1 MRNGCVGVWV
11 ALAVLGAA
19 RTASAQESQRTNF
32 ELVRDAARA
41 ACTQL
46 VGKLPADARSGALA
60 IRSVGTHDGAFLV
73 ENALAGV
80 LAESGLVVRTQPD
93 SLGLEL
99 EFEVVDLGVAYP
111 RAWRHA
117 WFGER
122 RLEREARAR
131 LFARLVDQDASSILW
146 SEQAEAKLN
155 DEVAEKNLSALEEK
169 GSADYLKAT
178 PPEQGW
184 NRYVEPVVVTGIV
197 VGLIA
202 LFFSNQNASN

>member
-1 MRNGCVGVWV
+1 MRNGCVGVGL
-11 ALAVLGAA
+11 ALAVIGAV

-46 VGKLPADARSGALA
+46 VGKLPTDARGGEVA
-60 IRSVGTHDGAFLV
+60 IRSVGTHDGSFLV
-73 ENALAGV
+73 ENALAGA
-80 LAESGLVVRTQPD
+80 LAESGMTVLTRPD

-99 EFEVVDLGVAYP
+99 EFEVVDLRIAYP

-122 RLEREARAR
+122 RLEREASAR
-131 LFARLVDQDASSILW
+131 IFARLVDQDAASILW
-146 SEQAEAKLN
+146 SEQAESKLS
-155 DEVAEKNLSALEEK
+155 DEVAEDNLSVLEEK

-178 PPEQGW
+178 LPEQGW